1 MNRWIALLL
10 AAMLL
15 LEGCTQKESVVLQQP
30 EVSQETSSEDAAREE
45 TPFEET
51 PEEEATS
58 EETPVQQPEQEDAP
72 LEESP
77 NEEFDSEQA
86 PVVPTPPSNADSGA
100 GFQG

>member
-30 EVSQETSSEDAAREE
+30 EVSQEASSEDAAKEE
-45 TPFEET
+45 TTFEET

-58 EETPVQQPEQEDAP
+58 E
-72 LEESP
+72 
-77 NEEFDSEQA
+77 
-86 PVVPTPPSNADSGA
+86 
-100 GFQG
+100 

>member
-15 LEGCTQKESVVLQQP
+15 LAGCTQKESVVLQQP
-30 EVSQETSSEDAAREE
+30 EVSQEAS
-45 TPFEET
+45 
-51 PEEEATS
+51 S

>member
-10 AAMLL
+10 AAILL
-15 LEGCTQKESVVLQQP
+15 LAGCTQKESVVLQQP
-30 EVSQETSSEDAAREE
+30 EVSQETSSEDVAREE
-45 TPFEET
+45 TPSEET
-51 PEEEATS
+51 PEKEATS

-77 NEEFDSEQA
+77 NEEAEVEQA